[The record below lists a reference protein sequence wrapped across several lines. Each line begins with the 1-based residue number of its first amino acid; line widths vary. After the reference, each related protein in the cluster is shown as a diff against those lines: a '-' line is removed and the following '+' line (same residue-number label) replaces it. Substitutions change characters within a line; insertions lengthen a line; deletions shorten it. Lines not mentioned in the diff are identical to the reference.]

1 MLKLKICGLTDPQN
15 IKEIIELAP
24 DMVGFIFYPSSERN
38 IQDDNASKDIPHS
51 IQKVGVF
58 VDADQSTI
66 ETMIKKHQL
75 NAIQLYHQD
84 ISPFQ
89 HLRSNVTFI
98 KAISIRTEADLDQTQ
113 LYEQQCDFFL
123 FDTKGEKAGGN
134 GIKFDWRILTS
145 YAGEIPFIL
154 SGGIDIS
161 DVKHI
166 KAIKHKKIYG
176 IDINSKFEIKPGSK
190 NIQKIKQFKKELYEN
205 IGHNK

>member
-24 DMVGFIFYPSSERN
+24 DMVGFIFYQSSERN

-58 VDADQSTI
+58 VDADLTTI
-66 ETMIKKHQL
+66 ESMIKKHRL
-75 NAIQLYHQD
+75 NAIQLYHQH
-84 ISPFQ
+84 ISLFQ
-89 HLRSNVTFI
+89 HLRTNVTLI
-98 KAISIRTEADLDQTQ
+98 KAIAVKTEADLGQTK
-113 LYEQQCDFFL
+113 LYENQCDLFL

>member
-24 DMVGFIFYPSSERN
+24 DMIGFIFYESSVRN
-38 IQDDNASKDIPHS
+38 IQDDNASKNIPNS

-58 VDADQSTI
+58 VDADLTTI
-66 ETMIKKHQL
+66 EAMIKKHQL

-84 ISPFQ
+84 ISLIQ
-89 HLRSNVTFI
+89 HLRTKVKLI
-98 KAISIRTEADLDQTQ
+98 KAIAVNTEADLSQAK
-113 LYEQQCDFFL
+113 LYEKQCDLFL

-134 GIKFDWRILTS
+134 GIKFDWNILSS
-145 YAGEIPFIL
+145 YEGEIPFIL

-161 DVKHI
+161 DVEHI
-166 KAIKHKKIYG
+166 KVLEHKKLYG

-205 IGHNK
+205 IGHIK